1 MNKKSNTS
9 IRLKELM
16 NERGLKQVD
25 ILRYA
30 KPYCKKYNTPLNRND
45 LSQYV
50 SGKNEPGQK
59 KIMILAEALGVSPAW
74 LMGLDVPKEPSKIL
88 TDLEG
93 KSEIE
98 MFKVILKH
106 KGFLNENEE
115 LTEEDFNKL
124 IAFAKANKDFIM
136 KK

>member
-1 MNKKSNTS
+1 
-9 IRLKELM
+9 
-16 NERGLKQVD
+16 
-25 ILRYA
+25 
-30 KPYCKKYNTPLNRND
+30 
-45 LSQYV
+45 
-50 SGKNEPGQK
+50 
-59 KIMILAEALGVSPAW
+59 MILAEALGVSPAW

-98 MFKVILKH
+98 MFKAILKH

>member
-98 MFKVILKH
+98 MFKTILKH